1 MSADAEDDG
10 AKVHRLLDMVVEEV
24 SLVDRAANKRRF
36 LVIKRGAM
44 PKDDQGK
51 SGKPP
56 KDEEAKPKGKAK
68 PPFPPEKA
76 SDKADAEP
84 NAGGDKGK
92 DKEPAAPKGKK
103 PPPFPPKGKQPAKK
117 AEGDVLTIATRAL
130 ETLTDAVEQMGE
142 AEDDEANKVAGQLV
156 EELAEITA
164 DLAAAAGLDP
174 TEDEEAEKS
183 AGQADAGAAT
193 SDAAQTAATEVRALL
208 GQVSQLLAAAT
219 AKADGSAADS
229 DSLSHADTD
238 PAPPPAPEVEERLN
252 AQLQEL
258 HTSVRALGDSIRDQG
273 LRLNRLE
280 KAAPLPNSR
289 ATERA
294 PTPQSPDGWPLDMNR
309 PLDRGRVDKS
319 VSFHD
324 D

>member
-1 MSADAEDDG
+1 LSPAVSA
-10 AKVHRLLDMVVEEV
+10 
-24 SLVDRAANKRRF
+24 SPAA
-36 LVIKRGAM
+36 L
-44 PKDDQGK
+44 
-51 SGKPP
+51 SGG
-56 KDEEAKPKGKAK
+56 KGKGK
-68 PPFPPEKA
+68 PPFPP
-76 SDKADAEP
+76 DKA
-84 NAGGDKGK
+84 AGEADTAGDKGK

-117 AEGDVLTIATRAL
+117 AEGDVLTVATRAL
-130 ETLTDAVEQMGE
+130 ETLTDAVERMGE
-142 AEDDEANKVAGQLV
+142 AEDDEANKVAGELV

-174 TEDEEAEKS
+174 NEDEEAEKS
-183 AGQADAGAAT
+183 AGQADAVAAT

-219 AKADGSAADS
+219 AKADGSADDS

-238 PAPPPAPEVEERLN
+238 PAPPPTPEVEERLN
-252 AQLQEL
+252 TQLQEL
-258 HTSVRALGDSIRDQG
+258 HFSVRALGDSIRDQG

-289 ATERA
+289 AAER
-294 PTPQSPDGWPLDMNR
+294 PTTARDEDGWPLDMNR
-309 PLDRGRVDKS
+309 PLDRARVDKA